1 MTSPTAIQTRGIHDL
16 YTWGTSK
23 NGIIPVPPAYDN
35 SAKTTLDFPRRV
47 DVEDVFGFAE
57 DGNLLKTPRLDK
69 FICGPGASAAIFDD
83 GRCYTWGANDYG
95 QLGHDHKK
103 PVLTPTP
110 LPSSLAI
117 TSASLG
123 LTSSAFVTT
132 DKTLY
137 TCGHNGSALQG
148 GTGWLATGSNTPLA
162 TPTLVTSLVE
172 DECLV
177 AEAAMG
183 ECHLTV
189 VTTEGEV
196 LTAGAGSYGRLGN
209 LESTDQLYLEP
220 VEMLAGEVVVSVASG
235 ANFSLALTEEGVV
248 YAWGRNDKG
257 QLGVGGGMMV
267 DIYAME
273 NLPRPLEGQLE
284 GRKIVKI
291 AAGYA
296 HSACI
301 TNLGELF
308 IWGMGLNLEPMMVN
322 TMSQYKCV
330 DVACGQ
336 NYTVVLT
343 EGGEIF
349 SVGKN
354 KTGVL
359 GHANTKTLNQPE
371 LVEGLADKKVISMS
385 AGSEHFACL
394 TLEHSV
400 EETEEIMEHK
410 L

>member
-1 MTSPTAIQTRGIHDL
+1 MIRTAMKRTFPSSFSSFVAAASIPPITTASSSITTVAAAARPQKTIPPAGRRRSPTMTSPTAIQTRGIHDL

-47 DVEDVFGFAE
+47 DVEDVFGFAEDGNLLKTPRLENSSAVPARREDVFGFAE

-235 ANFSLALTEEGVV
+235 ANFSLALTEEG
-248 YAWGRNDKG
+248 
-257 QLGVGGGMMV
+257 
-267 DIYAME
+267 
-273 NLPRPLEGQLE
+273 
-284 GRKIVKI
+284 
-291 AAGYA
+291 
-296 HSACI
+296 
-301 TNLGELF
+301 
-308 IWGMGLNLEPMMVN
+308 
-322 TMSQYKCV
+322 
-330 DVACGQ
+330 
-336 NYTVVLT
+336 
-343 EGGEIF
+343 
-349 SVGKN
+349 
-354 KTGVL
+354 
-359 GHANTKTLNQPE
+359 
-371 LVEGLADKKVISMS
+371 
-385 AGSEHFACL
+385 
-394 TLEHSV
+394 
-400 EETEEIMEHK
+400 
-410 L
+410 